1 MPPNQVIKHPAD
13 ASASSHASTL
23 TQFGQ
28 LAGVKQVARG
38 GGRGKGRGR
47 NTVSTKG
54 VGIYRKRAPN
64 WANQQD

>member
-38 GGRGKGRGR
+38 GEEEREGEE
-47 NTVSTKG
+47 T
-54 VGIYRKRAPN
+54 
-64 WANQQD
+64 Q

>member
-38 GGRGKGRGR
+38 GGEEEREGEE
-47 NTVSTKG
+47 T
-54 VGIYRKRAPN
+54 
-64 WANQQD
+64 Q